1 MEDTKIEKL
10 MARLLLKNNE
20 ILDEKLNR
28 VSDKLSTIESNIR
41 TEINQIKEDINS
53 VKCSNQVEFNKIN
66 ETVGSIEDSQHLISE
81 EFEKQKQKISQLLE
95 DNKKIHLDNTRL
107 HHELNNMK
115 SVINDNGIEVYRL
128 AQYNISSFM
137 LEISGIPFNKN
148 ENVSNIIQKIV
159 ILTQIT
165 DFDITQV
172 DIAHRT
178 SKRQNAPIIMLFN
191 KKSERKKFHS
201 LQAHQFQSS
210 QLVDEEVTLP
220 GIDKERGEETSNNE
234 S

>member
-1 MEDTKIEKL
+1 MDDTKIEKL
-10 MARLLLKNNE
+10 MERLLLKNNE

-115 SVINDNGIEVYRL
+115 SVVNDNGIEVNRL
-128 AQYNISSFM
+128 AQYNSSSFM
-137 LEISGIPFNKN
+137 LEISGTPFSKN
-148 ENVSNIIQKIV
+148 ENLSNIIQKIV
-159 ILTQIT
+159 LLTKIT

-172 DIAHRT
+172 DAAHRT
-178 SKRQNAPIIMLFN
+178 SKRQNALIMLFN
-191 KKSERKKFHS
+191 KKSDRTNFFKQNNKFQFS
-201 LQAHQFQSS
+201 LNLNLNLNLSFNLNFNS
-210 QLVDEEVTLP
+210 
-220 GIDKERGEETSNNE
+220 I
-234 S
+234 

>member
-115 SVINDNGIEVYRL
+115 SVVNDNGTEVNRL
-128 AQYNISSFM
+128 AQYNRSSFI
-137 LEISGIPFNKN
+137 LEISGIPTKMKMC
-148 ENVSNIIQKIV
+148 Q
-159 ILTQIT
+159 IL
-165 DFDITQV
+165 F
-172 DIAHRT
+172 
-178 SKRQNAPIIMLFN
+178 
-191 KKSERKKFHS
+191 RK
-201 LQAHQFQSS
+201 
-210 QLVDEEVTLP
+210 
-220 GIDKERGEETSNNE
+220 
-234 S
+234 

>member
-1 MEDTKIEKL
+1 MDDTKIEKL
-10 MARLLLKNNE
+10 MERLLLKNNE

-28 VSDKLSTIESNIR
+28 VSDKLSTIENNIR

-95 DNKKIHLDNTRL
+95 DNKKNHLDNTRL

-115 SVINDNGIEVYRL
+115 SAVNYNGIEVNRL
-128 AQYNISSFM
+128 AQYNRPSFM
-137 LEISGIPFNKN
+137 LEMSGIPFNKN

-159 ILTQIT
+159 MLTKIK
-165 DFDITQV
+165 DFDIIQF

-191 KKSERKKFHS
+191 KKSDRTNFFKQRKKFHN
-201 LQAHQFQSS
+201 L
-210 QLVDEEVTLP
+210 
-220 GIDKERGEETSNNE
+220 
-234 S
+234 